1 MVSGSPKF
9 LFARPAMM
17 NPLPSLASAVA
28 MDSPIPEVEPEMS
41 AVFPANCKFTCR
53 YSLDTSQLKNAYVM
67 VDTRAES
74 KVHKPHHFFRITP
87 AVGDAPGRDFIDAL

>member
-1 MVSGSPKF
+1 
-9 LFARPAMM
+9 
-17 NPLPSLASAVA
+17 
-28 MDSPIPEVEPEMS
+28 MS

-53 YSLDTSQLKNAYVM
+53 SSLNISQLKNVYVK

-74 KVHKPHHFFRITP
+74 KVHKLHHLFRIPP